1 MGTPFS
7 NTQQRSHTMK
17 FFAVIP
23 AILAAAA
30 AEAQLPIAAQ
40 YLGGAGLYNGAYGY
54 AAPYAAAYAAPVAT
68 AVDAKFAYG
77 APVTALNASPLTAGP
92 VAAAPALA
100 ATAPIVGAQYAAAYA
115 PAVSAVPAVAAAPV
129 AYAAAPAPVA
139 VAAAPAAYA
148 AAPVAVA
155 AAPLAAPIAGPVS
168 SQFQAQDEFGNLA
181 YGYQNIN
188 SAKQEQG
195 NALGGVTGSYTYA
208 DEAGVHTVNYVAD
221 DFGFRVASDN
231 LPVAPVY
238 NAALPVAPVHA
249 AAPVVDTPEVAEA
262 KAAFFAAFEA
272 EASRTKRSAQ
282 LAAFGPTA
290 YAGLA
295 TGLLPAAPV
304 AAAAYAAPL
313 AAAAPSREAVLTT
326 VKLNPGH
333 AVFYRVD

>member
-1 MGTPFS
+1 
-7 NTQQRSHTMK
+7 MK

-23 AILAAAA
+23 ALLAAAA

-54 AAPYAAAYAAPVAT
+54 AGYAAPYAHAYAGPVAT

-77 APVTALNASPLTAGP
+77 APVTALNAGPLTAGP
-92 VAAAPALA
+92 VVAAPALA
-100 ATAPIVGAQYAAAYA
+100 ATAPVVGAQYAAAYA
-115 PAVSAVPAVAAAPV
+115 PAVAAAPV
-129 AYAAAPAPVA
+129 AYAAAPAAYAAAPVA
-139 VAAAPAAYA
+139 YAAAPAAYA

-155 AAPLAAPIAGPVS
+155 AAPIAGPVAGPVS

-188 SAKQEQG
+188 SAKQESG
-195 NALGGVTGSYTYA
+195 NAYGGVQGSYTYA

-221 DFGFRVASDN
+221 DFGFRVAGDN

-238 NAALPVAPVHA
+238 NAALPVAPVHN

-313 AAAAPSREAVLTT
+313 AAAAPSRDAVLTT
-326 VKLNPGH
+326 IKLNPGH

>member
-54 AAPYAAAYAAPVAT
+54 AAPYAAAYAAPVAA

-77 APVTALNASPLTAGP
+77 APVTALNAGPLTAGP

-100 ATAPIVGAQYAAAYA
+100 ATAPVVGAQYAAAYA
-115 PAVSAVPAVAAAPV
+115 PAVAAAPA
-129 AYAAAPAPVA
+129 AYAAAPVA

-195 NALGGVTGSYTYA
+195 NAYGGVQGSYTYA

-313 AAAAPSREAVLTT
+313 AAAAPSRDAVLTT
-326 VKLNPGH
+326 IKLNPGH

>member
-54 AAPYAAAYAAPVAT
+54 AAAAPYAAAYAAPVAA

-77 APVTALNASPLTAGP
+77 APVTALNAGPLTAGP

-100 ATAPIVGAQYAAAYA
+100 ATAPVVGAQYAAAYT
-115 PAVSAVPAVAAAPV
+115 PAISAVPAVAAAPA
-129 AYAAAPAPVA
+129 AYAAAPVA

-155 AAPLAAPIAGPVS
+155 AAPLAAPVAGPVS

-195 NALGGVTGSYTYA
+195 NTYGGVTGSYTYA

-221 DFGFRVASDN
+221 DFGFRVAVDN

-238 NAALPVAPVHA
+238 NAALPVAPVHNT
-249 AAPVVDTPEVAEA
+249 APVVDTPEVAEA

-313 AAAAPSREAVLTT
+313 AAAAPAREAVLTT
-326 VKLNPGH
+326 IKLNPGH
-333 AVFYRVD
+333 AIAYRVD

>member
-7 NTQQRSHTMK
+7 NTLQRSHTMK

-54 AAPYAAAYAAPVAT
+54 AAAAPYAAAYAAPVAA

-77 APVTALNASPLTAGP
+77 APITALNAGPLTAGP

-100 ATAPIVGAQYAAAYA
+100 ATAPVVGAQYAAAYT
-115 PAVSAVPAVAAAPV
+115 PAISAVPAVAA
-129 AYAAAPAPVA
+129 APVA

-155 AAPLAAPIAGPVS
+155 AAPLAAPVAGPVS

-195 NALGGVTGSYTYA
+195 NTYGGVTGSCTYA

-272 EASRTKRSAQ
+272 EKSRTKRSAQ

-313 AAAAPSREAVLTT
+313 AAAAPAREAVLTT
-326 VKLNPGH
+326 IKLNPGH
-333 AVFYRVD
+333 AIAYRVD

>member
-40 YLGGAGLYNGAYGY
+40 YIGGAGLYNGAYGY
-54 AAPYAAAYAAPVAT
+54 AAPYAAAYAA
-68 AVDAKFAYG
+68 
-77 APVTALNASPLTAGP
+77 
-92 VAAAPALA
+92 APALA
-100 ATAPIVGAQYAAAYA
+100 ATAPIVGAQYAAAYT
-115 PAVSAVPAVAAAPV
+115 PAVSAVP
-129 AYAAAPAPVA
+129 A

-155 AAPLAAPIAGPVS
+155 APVAAPVAGPVS

-195 NALGGVTGSYTYA
+195 NTYGGVTGSYTYA

-221 DFGFRVASDN
+221 DLGFRVAGDN

-238 NAALPVAPVHA
+238 NAALPVAPVFNP
-249 AAPVVDTPEVAEA
+249 APVVDTPEVAEA
-262 KAAFFAAFEA
+262 KAAFFA
-272 EASRTKRSAQ
+272 
-282 LAAFGPTA
+282 
-290 YAGLA
+290 
-295 TGLLPAAPV
+295 
-304 AAAAYAAPL
+304 
-313 AAAAPSREAVLTT
+313 
-326 VKLNPGH
+326 
-333 AVFYRVD
+333 

>member
-23 AILAAAA
+23 TILAAAA

-54 AAPYAAAYAAPVAT
+54 AAAAPYAAAYAAPVAA

-77 APVTALNASPLTAGP
+77 APVTALNAGPLTAGP
-92 VAAAPALA
+92 VAAAPA
-100 ATAPIVGAQYAAAYA
+100 P
-115 PAVSAVPAVAAAPV
+115 
-129 AYAAAPAPVA
+129 
-139 VAAAPAAYA
+139 YA

-155 AAPLAAPIAGPVS
+155 AAPLAAPVAGPVS

-195 NALGGVTGSYTYA
+195 NAYGGVTGSYTYA

-272 EASRTKRSAQ
+272 EKSRTKRSAQ

-313 AAAAPSREAVLTT
+313 AAAAPAREAVLTT
-326 VKLNPGH
+326 IKLNPGH
-333 AVFYRVD
+333 A

>member
-1 MGTPFS
+1 
-7 NTQQRSHTMK
+7 MK

-23 AILAAAA
+23 AIFAAAA

-54 AAPYAAAYAAPVAT
+54 AAPYAAAYAAPVAA

-77 APVTALNASPLTAGP
+77 APVTALNAGPLTAGP

-100 ATAPIVGAQYAAAYA
+100 ATAPVVGAQYAAAYT
-115 PAVSAVPAVAAAPV
+115 PAVAAAPV
-129 AYAAAPAPVA
+129 AYAAAPAPVAVAAAPAAYAAAPVA

-231 LPVAPVY
+231 LPVAPVH

>member
-54 AAPYAAAYAAPVAT
+54 AAAAPYAAAYAAPVAA

-77 APVTALNASPLTAGP
+77 APVTALNAGPLTAGP

-100 ATAPIVGAQYAAAYA
+100 ATAPVVGAQYAAAYT
-115 PAVSAVPAVAAAPV
+115 PAISAVPAVAA
-129 AYAAAPAPVA
+129 APVA

-155 AAPLAAPIAGPVS
+155 AAPLAAPVAGPVS

-195 NALGGVTGSYTYA
+195 NTYGGVIGSYTYA

-221 DFGFRVASDN
+221 DFGFRVAGDN

-238 NAALPVAPVHA
+238 NAALPVAPVHN

-313 AAAAPSREAVLTT
+313 AAAAPAREAVLTT
-326 VKLNPGH
+326 IKLNPGH
-333 AVFYRVD
+333 AIAYRVD

>member
-54 AAPYAAAYAAPVAT
+54 AAAAPYAAAYAAPVAA

-77 APVTALNASPLTAGP
+77 APVTALNAGPLTAGP

-100 ATAPIVGAQYAAAYA
+100 ATAPIVGAQYAAAYT
-115 PAVSAVPAVAAAPV
+115 P
-129 AYAAAPAPVA
+129 A

-155 AAPLAAPIAGPVS
+155 AAPLAAPVAGPVS

-195 NALGGVTGSYTYA
+195 NAYGGVSGSYTYA

-272 EASRTKRSAQ
+272 EKSRTKRSAQ

-313 AAAAPSREAVLTT
+313 AAAAPAREAVLTT
-326 VKLNPGH
+326 IKLNPGH
-333 AVFYRVD
+333 AVAYRVD

>member
-17 FFAVIP
+17 FFAVVP
-23 AILAAAA
+23 TILAAAA

-54 AAPYAAAYAAPVAT
+54 AAAAPYAAAYAAPVAA

-77 APVTALNASPLTAGP
+77 APVTALNAGPLTAGP

-100 ATAPIVGAQYAAAYA
+100 ATAPIVGAQYAAAYTA
-115 PAVSAVPAVAAAPV
+115 
-129 AYAAAPAPVA
+129 APVA

-155 AAPLAAPIAGPVS
+155 AAPLAAPVAGPVS

-195 NALGGVTGSYTYA
+195 NAYGGVTGSYTYA

-272 EASRTKRSAQ
+272 EKSRTKRSAQ

-313 AAAAPSREAVLTT
+313 AAAAPAREAVLTT
-326 VKLNPGH
+326 IKLNPGH
-333 AVFYRVD
+333 AVAYRVD

>member
-54 AAPYAAAYAAPVAT
+54 AAAAPYAAAYAAPVAA

-77 APVTALNASPLTAGP
+77 APVTALNAGPLTAGP

-115 PAVSAVPAVAAAPV
+115 PAVAAAPA
-129 AYAAAPAPVA
+129 AYAAAPVA

-155 AAPLAAPIAGPVS
+155 AAPLAAPVAGPVS

-195 NALGGVTGSYTYA
+195 NAYGGVTGSYTYA

-238 NAALPVAPVHA
+238 NAALPVAPIHA

-272 EASRTKRSAQ
+272 EKSRTKRSAQ

-313 AAAAPSREAVLTT
+313 AAAAPAREAVLTPI
-326 VKLNPGH
+326 KLNPGH
-333 AVFYRVD
+333 AVAYRVD

>member
-1 MGTPFS
+1 MGHRLATHS
-7 NTQQRSHTMK
+7 KVVIMK
-17 FFAVIP
+17 FFAVISSV
-23 AILAAAA
+23 LAAAA
-30 AEAQLPIAAQ
+30 AEARLPIAAQ

-54 AAPYAAAYAAPVAT
+54 GAGVAGYASPYAHALAGPVAT

-77 APVTALNASPLTAGP
+77 APITALNAGPLTAGP

-100 ATAPIVGAQYAAAYA
+100 ATAPIVGAQYAAAYT
-115 PAVSAVPAVAAAPV
+115 PALAAV
-129 AYAAAPAPVA
+129 
-139 VAAAPAAYA
+139 PAAYA

-155 AAPLAAPIAGPVS
+155 PAAYAGYAAAPVAYAAAAAPIAGPVS

-195 NALGGVTGSYTYA
+195 NAYGGVTGSYTYA

-221 DFGFRVASDN
+221 DFGFRVAGDN

-238 NAALPVAPVHA
+238 NAALPVAPAHL

-282 LAAFGPTA
+282 LGAFGPTA

-304 AAAAYAAPL
+304 AAAAYAAP

-326 VKLNPGH
+326 IKLNPGH

>member
-54 AAPYAAAYAAPVAT
+54 AAPYAAGYAAGPVAT

-77 APVTALNASPLTAGP
+77 APITALNAGPLTAGP

-100 ATAPIVGAQYAAAYA
+100 ATAPIVGAQYAAAYT
-115 PAVSAVPAVAAAPV
+115 PALAAVPAAYAAAPV
-129 AYAAAPAPVA
+129 AVAPAA
-139 VAAAPAAYA
+139 YAAYA

-155 AAPLAAPIAGPVS
+155 AAPVAYAAAAAPIAGPVS

-195 NALGGVTGSYTYA
+195 NAYGGVTGSYTYA

-221 DFGFRVASDN
+221 DFGFRVAGDN

-238 NAALPVAPVHA
+238 NAALPVAPVHL

-282 LAAFGPTA
+282 LGAFGPTA

-295 TGLLPAAPV
+295 TGLLPAGPV
-304 AAAAYAAPL
+304 AAAAYAAP

-326 VKLNPGH
+326 IKLNPGH

>member
-23 AILAAAA
+23 TILAAAA

-54 AAPYAAAYAAPVAT
+54 AAAAPYAAAYAAPVAA

-77 APVTALNASPLTAGP
+77 APVTALNAGPLTAGP

-100 ATAPIVGAQYAAAYA
+100 ATAPIVGAQYAAAYT
-115 PAVSAVPAVAAAPV
+115 PAVV
-129 AYAAAPAPVA
+129 AAPAA
-139 VAAAPAAYA
+139 YAAAPAAYA

-155 AAPLAAPIAGPVS
+155 AAPLAAPVACPVS

-195 NALGGVTGSYTYA
+195 NAYGGVTGSYTYA

-272 EASRTKRSAQ
+272 EKSRTKRSAQ

-313 AAAAPSREAVLTT
+313 AAAAPAREAVLTT
-326 VKLNPGH
+326 IKLNPGH
-333 AVFYRVD
+333 AVAYRVD